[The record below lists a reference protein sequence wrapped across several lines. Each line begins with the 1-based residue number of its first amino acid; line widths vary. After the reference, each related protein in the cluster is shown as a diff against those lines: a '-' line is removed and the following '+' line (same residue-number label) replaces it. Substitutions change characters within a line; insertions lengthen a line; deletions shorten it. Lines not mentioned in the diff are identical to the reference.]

1 MKFVFLVFFVSSSL
15 CFTLL
20 AKDIFI
26 KASAKIYNDDILE
39 AKERVLKNA
48 QLKAVKKGVE
58 IFLVKKTINDN
69 YQAIKEQIYNLNQNF
84 IIYLKGELGSGKTTF
99 SKGLIKGMGYQE
111 LITSPTFSI
120 IERIETIEFY
130 ILHIDLYRIE
140 RPEEII
146 ELELHEEPNNPK
158 PTVMIIEW
166 PERSHDLILPADIVI
181 SFDMTNEINERSI
194 ELLSQTNKLG
204 NKIDFR

>member
-1 MKFVFLVFFVSSSL
+1 MIISSEKQMLKVANNFGSSL
-15 CFTLL
+15 V
-20 AKDIFI
+20 
-26 KASAKIYNDDILE
+26 N
-39 AKERVLKNA
+39 
-48 QLKAVKKGVE
+48 
-58 IFLVKKTINDN
+58 
-69 YQAIKEQIYNLNQNF
+69 NLNQNL

-99 SKGLIKGMGYQE
+99 SKGLIKGMGFQD

-146 ELELHEEPNNPK
+146 ELELHEEPNNAK

-166 PERSHDLILPADIVI
+166 PERSHDLILPADIEI
-181 SFDMTNEINERSI
+181 LFDMTNEIDERSI
-194 ELLSQTNKLG
+194 DLLNQTNKLG
-204 NKIDFR
+204 NKIDFG

>member
-1 MKFVFLVFFVSSSL
+1 MIISSEKQMLKVANKLGSGLV
-15 CFTLL
+15 
-20 AKDIFI
+20 
-26 KASAKIYNDDILE
+26 N
-39 AKERVLKNA
+39 
-48 QLKAVKKGVE
+48 
-58 IFLVKKTINDN
+58 
-69 YQAIKEQIYNLNQNF
+69 NLNQNF

-111 LITSPTFSI
+111 LITSP
-120 IERIETIEFY
+120 
-130 ILHIDLYRIE
+130 
-140 RPEEII
+140 
-146 ELELHEEPNNPK
+146 
-158 PTVMIIEW
+158 MIIEW

>member
-1 MKFVFLVFFVSSSL
+1 M
-15 CFTLL
+15 
-20 AKDIFI
+20 
-26 KASAKIYNDDILE
+26 
-39 AKERVLKNA
+39 R
-48 QLKAVKKGVE
+48 
-58 IFLVKKTINDN
+58 
-69 YQAIKEQIYNLNQNF
+69 
-84 IIYLKGELGSGKTTF
+84 
-99 SKGLIKGMGYQE
+99 YQE

-120 IERIETIEFY
+120 IERIETIEFC

-146 ELELHEEPNNPK
+146 ELELHEEPNNEK